1 MTVSARTIRIL
12 LQTTIPLAEDDW
24 HVGRFSLLARHL
36 RDCGHSVDCR
46 NRRPNPDGDDDVLSA
61 LARSSYDE
69 LWLFAADVDNGLT
82 PRDLEGINAFRRR
95 GGGLLTARDHQ
106 DLGLCLCGIGA
117 VGEANYFHRCHCESD
132 PSRQAA
138 DDRETPS
145 IDWPNYRS
153 GRNGD
158 YQRIHPAGPVHPVL
172 RRATRETI
180 EYFPAHPHEGAV
192 GADECGAQGRA
203 IATATSQATGRV
215 FNLVVAIEPP
225 GDSRGRAL
233 VHSSFHHFA
242 DYNWNPRL
250 SKPSFVTEPP
260 GDGMLREPQA
270 ATDIRTYAA
279 NAARWLAGQGS

>member
-1 MTVSARTIRIL
+1 MTRTIRIL
-12 LQTTIPLAEDDW
+12 LQTTIPLADDDW
-24 HVGRFSLLARHL
+24 HVGRFSLLASHL

-46 NRRPNPDGDDDVLSA
+46 NRNPNRDCDDDVLCG

-82 PRDLEGINAFRRR
+82 PRDVEGINAFRRR

-106 DLGLCLCGIGA
+106 DLGLCLRGIGA
-117 VGEANYFHRCHCESD
+117 VGDANYFHRCHCEAD
-132 PSRQAA
+132 PSRQTT
-138 DDRETPS
+138 DDKETPD
-145 IDWPNYRS
+145 IDWPNYHS

-158 YQRIHPAGPVHPVL
+158 HQRIHTAGPVHSLL
-172 RRATRETI
+172 RRPTREAI

-192 GADECGAQGRA
+192 DAAECGGHGRT
-203 IATATSQATGRV
+203 IATGTSQATGRV

-225 GDSRGRAL
+225 GRAGGRAL

-242 DYNWNPRL
+242 DYNWDPRL
-250 SKPSFVTEPP
+250 SKPSFVSEPP

-270 ATDIRTYAA
+270 AIDIHTYAA
-279 NAARWLAGQGS
+279 NAARWLAGEDP